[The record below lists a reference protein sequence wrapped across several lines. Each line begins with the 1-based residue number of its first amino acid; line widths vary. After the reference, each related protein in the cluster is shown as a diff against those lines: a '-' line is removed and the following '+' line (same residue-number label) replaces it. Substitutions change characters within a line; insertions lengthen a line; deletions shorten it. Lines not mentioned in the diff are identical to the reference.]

1 MNGIFIHQQVKA
13 LTDLGHQCHV
23 LLPHKWFP
31 PFGLHNFHSYW
42 KEGYQLKS
50 DFFTSYEGIEIL
62 PVPVFVKM
70 PDRIF
75 SEDPYER
82 EAVALFRFIKNH
94 PKLKQADYI
103 ISHFLTEV
111 SFVGQKLSKLLNTP
125 LAAFARGDDVH
136 DWPIHNPKLKDQV
149 NQVYFGANKL
159 FANSIRLAD
168 DTHQL
173 VKPEVKRTINVIYN
187 GVDLTKFSPIS
198 VEAKKAKKKK
208 LGFSLDKCQVLCVAT
223 PVKLKGWMELLDSL
237 VLNQELKSTVELIAV
252 AVTRDFPDRID
263 LQKEAD
269 KRGVNIKLLG
279 QINHEDLVEVYQ
291 ASDLFVLPSYN
302 EGLANVAL
310 EAAASNLPMVLT
322 NVGGHEEVF
331 RNSNFVALIQPK
343 DIEAL
348 SSAISKMLDRNDLDL
363 SDTRKIVEENVGDYV
378 ANAKK
383 LIEELQHG

>member
-13 LTDLGHQCHV
+13 FIDLGHQCHV

-31 PFGLHNFHSYW
+31 PFGLHKFHPYW
-42 KEGYQLKS
+42 KEGYQLKL

-82 EAVALFRFIKNH
+82 EAVALFRFIKSH
-94 PKLKQADYI
+94 PHLTHADYI
-103 ISHFLTEV
+103 ISHFLTET
-111 SFVGQKLSKLLNTP
+111 SFVAQKLSKMLHIP
-125 LAAFARGDDVH
+125 YAAFARGDDVH
-136 DWPIHNPKLKDQV
+136 DWPIHNPKLKEQV
-149 NQVYFGANKL
+149 NQVYFGASKL
-159 FANSIRLAD
+159 FANSIRLAE

-173 VKPEVKRTINVIYN
+173 VKPEFKRTINVIYN
-187 GVDLTKFSPIS
+187 GVDLTKFFPIS
-198 VEAKKAKKKK
+198 AVAKKAKKKQI
-208 LGFSLDKCQVLCVAT
+208 GFSLDKYQVLCVAT

-237 VLNQELKSTVELIAV
+237 VLNQKLKSTVELIAV
-252 AVTRDFPDRID
+252 AVTREFPDRID
-263 LQKEAD
+263 LQKEAN

-322 NVGGHEEVF
+322 KVGGHEEVF

-348 SSAISKMLDRNDLDL
+348 SASISKMLDRNDLEL
-363 SDTRKIVEENVGDYV
+363 SDTRKIVEKNVGDYLS
-378 ANAKK
+378 NAKK